1 MKKILIILAQG
12 FEDIEAFSV
21 IDILRRCE
29 CDVTIAGLN
38 SKQITSAHSVT
49 IQLDYDLTDCMQTL
63 FDAII
68 LPGGEPG
75 TTHLEAS
82 KDVEKIVK
90 NHFNNQ
96 KLVGAICAAPRILE
110 KYGLLVDKQATS
122 YPGVKD
128 KMISCNYLEQP
139 VVVDG
144 NLITSRGP
152 ATAYL
157 FAFEILKQLE
167 LTEIANQVKKAM
179 LFN

>member
-49 IQLDYDLTDCMQTL
+49 IQLDYDLTDCMRTL

-96 KLVGAICAAPRILE
+96 KLVGAICAAPRILDN
-110 KYGLLVDKQATS
+110 YGLLVDKQATS

-157 FAFEILKQLE
+157 FAFEILK
-167 LTEIANQVKKAM
+167 TTRINRDR
-179 LFN
+179 